1 MKLSVIDWRITS
13 QCNNNCKFCYGNK
26 DIIST
31 QEVDKIIDFIKFSN
45 CEAVCITGGEPLL
58 DNNVYY
64 IIEKLHKIGVAIYLS
79 TIGTEFLANRKLIEP
94 YISKLSLPLDG
105 YDEQSNTINGRKA
118 NSFNIVKGI
127 LDYYKDSNP
136 KFRIK
141 IGTVLTKK
149 NMFQEHF
156 EKIFNFLSN
165 YSVIKK
171 WKIFELIPEGRGEE
185 LSKQEGYSTEEYDDM
200 QIKI

>member
-79 TIGTEFLANRKLIEP
+79 TNGTEFLANRKLIEP

-105 YDEQSNTINGRKA
+105 YDEQSNTINGIII
-118 NSFNIVKGI
+118 NDI
-127 LDYYKDSNP
+127 P
-136 KFRIK
+136 
-141 IGTVLTKK
+141 
-149 NMFQEHF
+149 
-156 EKIFNFLSN
+156 
-165 YSVIKK
+165 
-171 WKIFELIPEGRGEE
+171 LIP
-185 LSKQEGYSTEEYDDM
+185 
-200 QIKI
+200 KILCIRMIFWHIINIIIRSIILRRRI